1 MDNLKKQIDRELQD
15 VHFDVEGFMAQ
26 WGRAKKERR
35 GMGKKIMAAAF
46 AAALFCGGKG
56 AYASVNHFLER
67 GSQLTQGEKDA
78 YVEDITN
85 APADADAFS
94 RELTEAERE
103 RREVLMGRYLKEG
116 LFPEEKLQKINS
128 VEELVTD
135 RVCFLPETSTFY
147 LPERELT
154 DEDLLQIIDHDLMV
168 DYSLEQ
174 AGRMEQAGEGQEQR
188 QGKAAE
194 RGGQKQQEQAQAGSG
209 QGEIG
214 MDEAVA
220 QAKEAVQKVYEENV
234 DGMEVEAEQVMYGKE
249 SGQESYSLWRIDFVK
264 PGSREKYHV
273 QINPQ
278 TGDAE
283 GVSWYDKA
291 FYDGKK
297 RKPGNLMEQELVKEM
312 EQKACMFIGRDSS
325 AKKGYLQVIAEQDGY
340 LSFGSAHYY
349 FEMEDGKFV
358 DVCYNAVGKKITS
371 FYAYS
376 QEDFEAV
383 RRSMEEQSNQDGCT
397 YQFMEID

>member
-46 AAALFCGGKG
+46 AVALFCGGKG

-85 APADADAFS
+85 VPANADAFS

-220 QAKEAVQKVYEENV
+220 QAKEAVQRVYEENV

-249 SGQESYSLWRIDFVK
+249 SGQESYSLWRI
-264 PGSREKYHV
+264 
-273 QINPQ
+273 
-278 TGDAE
+278 
-283 GVSWYDKA
+283 
-291 FYDGKK
+291 
-297 RKPGNLMEQELVKEM
+297 
-312 EQKACMFIGRDSS
+312 
-325 AKKGYLQVIAEQDGY
+325 
-340 LSFGSAHYY
+340 
-349 FEMEDGKFV
+349 
-358 DVCYNAVGKKITS
+358 
-371 FYAYS
+371 
-376 QEDFEAV
+376 
-383 RRSMEEQSNQDGCT
+383 
-397 YQFMEID
+397 